1 MAFQRE
7 SGNSLANELD
17 LRNGPLGAK
26 VVTVGFHRLILVKG
40 AHVTDRARL
49 ILRYMSHWDYLSES
63 VRLHQVY
70 RGWDL
75 SEP

>member
-17 LRNGPLGAK
+17 LRNGPLGTK
-26 VVTVGFHRLILVKG
+26 VVTVGLHRLILVKG

-49 ILRYMSHWDYLSES
+49 ILRYMGHCDHLSGS
-63 VRLHQVY
+63 FRLHQVY

-75 SEP
+75 SGL

>member
-7 SGNSLANELD
+7 SGNAFANELD
-17 LRNGPLGAK
+17 LGNGPLGTK

-49 ILRYMSHWDYLSES
+49 ILRYMGHWDHLSKS
-63 VRLHQVY
+63 FRLHQVY

-75 SEP
+75 SEL